1 MHSALCNVHC
11 ALCVVQSALQCASQR
26 AVEDTVSSSSE
37 FLESL
42 SNEQHVLGCS
52 ADVQIPAQ
60 VLARSHCSTRG
71 WLRRQRAGRHQRGGT
86 GSPAAPA
93 PWHQHQQP
101 APTLPYRARL
111 SFSSTYYLVASPRTV
126 CTALHLPRGGA
137 ATSTQLNRVVDPGVH
152 LGWHGSVHGGV
163 HITVQCSV
171 YD

>member
-1 MHSALCNVHC
+1 MLCIAHC
-11 ALCVVQSALQCASQR
+11 NASQR
-26 AVEDTVSSSSE
+26 AIEDTVSSSSE

-86 GSPAAPA
+86 GSPPPA

-111 SFSSTYYLVASPRTV
+111 SLSSTYYLVASPRTV
-126 CTALHLPRGGA
+126 CTALHLPLVQPRARTVRTEWWTLVSTLDGMVA
-137 ATSTQLNRVVDPGVH
+137 CTLACTSLYKVVCTFEC
-152 LGWHGSVHGGV
+152 
-163 HITVQCSV
+163 TVV
-171 YD
+171 

>member
-1 MHSALCNVHC
+1 MCMVHCVLCIVHC
-11 ALCVVQSALQCASQR
+11 AMCKSHCNASQR
-26 AVEDTVSSSSE
+26 AIEDTVSSSSE

-60 VLARSHCSTRG
+60 VLARTHCSTRG

-86 GSPAAPA
+86 GSPPAAPA
-93 PWHQHQQP
+93 PWHQHHQQP

-126 CTALHLPRGGA
+126 CTALHLPRGA
-137 ATSTQLNRVVDPGVH
+137 ATSTHGVR
-152 LGWHGSVHGGV
+152 
-163 HITVQCSV
+163 
-171 YD
+171 